1 MQTAITRDQ
10 VAQTLCRLAAEQ
22 VGADP
27 ALVALDTDFFNDLN
41 YDSLDAVEFTMTVEE
56 TFDVSVPDDQI
67 EDVRTAG
74 RVLELLWPI
83 LEQKHA
89 APAVHNE

>member
-10 VAQTLCRLAAEQ
+10 VAQTLCRLVAEQ

-27 ALVALDTDFFNDLN
+27 ALVTLDTDFFNDLN
-41 YDSLDAVEFTMTVEE
+41 YDSLDAVEFTMRVEE
-56 TFDVSVPDDQI
+56 EFDVSIADDQI
-67 EDVRTAG
+67 DGVSTAA
-74 RVLELLWPI
+74 RVLDLLWPV
-83 LEQKHA
+83 LQQKHA